1 MTIQAHSVFAS
12 ELGNAVPADVY
23 HRQVLRFSINP
34 MSTTDQINKMLNE
47 HQAIFQAILAG
58 AEVVWDG
65 CNYAG
70 RFTQDA
76 TALIDGLNL
85 EQESETCIC
94 TLAEFLQDNLF
105 PAEGQDVN
113 EFVAEVA
120 ALNGEGGWYF
130 STAREVD
137 VADVRDELLNLWAEQ
152 LYSGEKL
159 SEPVALAL
167 LEDGRCDDSAYVDEL
182 REFAGVA
189 A

>member
-12 ELGNAVPADVY
+12 DKLFPVYSKYPHEPNPQRAFIILDIRTGEVDADYTGELGNAVPADVY

-76 TALIDGLNL
+76 TALEI
-85 EQESETCIC
+85 
-94 TLAEFLQDNLF
+94 
-105 PAEGQDVN
+105 
-113 EFVAEVA
+113 
-120 ALNGEGGWYF
+120 
-130 STAREVD
+130 
-137 VADVRDELLNLWAEQ
+137 RDELLTLWGEQ
-152 LYSGEKL
+152 LYTGEAL
-159 SEPVALAL
+159 PESVAQAL
-167 LEDGRCDDSAYVDEL
+167 LEDGRCNDSAYLDEL